1 MLWGLYTTW
10 SCPIGWSQRMFAR
23 CGPGL
28 PRVSHGLVPGRNGP
42 RRLHHVAW
50 PAQRHRRR
58 PGAHRRG
65 TTALP
70 RPRIR
75 LGVSR
80 YATRVAHIRPDDGA
94 RRETISVGSYRRLPS
109 CFGDLARVRH
119 QEEQAATEVFPSGTA
134 KPPYPT
140 TSTVVYYRSH
150 WTVQRVNTDV
160 TRTCSGGE
168 GVLARATCASRRAF
182 PCPVR
187 EFSLGAGDGN
197 RTRTISLEG

>member
-1 MLWGLYTTW
+1 MGAASLSQMRMKWARRCFGASVLLGLVA
-10 SCPIGWSQRMFAR
+10 SVGLSGCSHAAV
-23 CGPGL
+23 PGL
-28 PRVSHGLVPGRNGP
+28 PRVSRGLVPGRNGP
-42 RRLHHVAW
+42 RRLHHVTW

-80 YATRVAHIRPDDGA
+80 YATRIAHIRPDDRA
-94 RRETISVGSYRRLPS
+94 RRETISVGSHRRLPS

-160 TRTCSGGE
+160 TRTCSGG
-168 GVLARATCASRRAF
+168 
-182 PCPVR
+182 
-187 EFSLGAGDGN
+187 
-197 RTRTISLEG
+197 